1 MKDFFT
7 SMGVNQNAPF
17 YDQLSYSNRFYSQ
30 NSQYQGKKERCELFS
45 IIGIG
50 DPIVDITSEVDDD
63 LIRKYNLKGGDTI
76 FLDESE
82 NAQIFDEIERL
93 PEVRYIP
100 GGSVQNTLRVL
111 SWCLNMNSNNRNK
124 FHLTMLGCVGEDIY
138 KLKIVNAL
146 KELNV
151 YPLFQISPNDKT
163 SRCGVGIYKKE
174 RFLIT
179 QLRASKNISEDFIQ
193 QNLNKILLNEAI
205 IIEGYILQK
214 KLEMC
219 SKLCDY
225 FNQEKKVVILTLGA
239 IFMVQIHRSKILEIA
254 NKSDIIVGNIEEAEE
269 FAQTRGNNIKE
280 TFETIFRQLTPKDRL
295 LVFTA
300 GLCGVYCSKY
310 DFKRNKVDFILQVF
324 PKKLKNEEIVDLNG
338 AGDAFLGG
346 FLSEY
351 IKGNSVYDCCK
362 IGCQASNVILHNVG
376 CSFPKNMKFEDI

>member
-50 DPIVDITSEVDDD
+50 DPIVDIISEVDDD

-138 KLKIVNAL
+138 K
-146 KELNV
+146 
-151 YPLFQISPNDKT
+151 
-163 SRCGVGIYKKE
+163 
-174 RFLIT
+174 
-179 QLRASKNISEDFIQ
+179 
-193 QNLNKILLNEAI
+193 
-205 IIEGYILQK
+205 
-214 KLEMC
+214 
-219 SKLCDY
+219 
-225 FNQEKKVVILTLGA
+225 
-239 IFMVQIHRSKILEIA
+239 
-254 NKSDIIVGNIEEAEE
+254 
-269 FAQTRGNNIKE
+269 
-280 TFETIFRQLTPKDRL
+280 
-295 LVFTA
+295 
-300 GLCGVYCSKY
+300 
-310 DFKRNKVDFILQVF
+310 
-324 PKKLKNEEIVDLNG
+324 
-338 AGDAFLGG
+338 
-346 FLSEY
+346 
-351 IKGNSVYDCCK
+351 
-362 IGCQASNVILHNVG
+362 
-376 CSFPKNMKFEDI
+376 